1 LNSSLLVV
9 EQLAAERGEIRLVRR
24 SLNVVAAANALNPGG
39 VADLPGPRRNLFGQS
54 EAEALTKLPP
64 KTLNNAVVAAAEI
77 CPDDLLITLY
87 ETAREKFYLAMASR
101 NRR

>member
-1 LNSSLLVV
+1 M
-9 EQLAAERGEIRLVRR
+9 
-24 SLNVVAAANALNPGG
+24 
-39 VADLPGPRRNLFGQS
+39 
-54 EAEALTKLPP
+54 TKLPP
-64 KTLNNAVVAAAEI
+64 KTLNNAVVADAEI